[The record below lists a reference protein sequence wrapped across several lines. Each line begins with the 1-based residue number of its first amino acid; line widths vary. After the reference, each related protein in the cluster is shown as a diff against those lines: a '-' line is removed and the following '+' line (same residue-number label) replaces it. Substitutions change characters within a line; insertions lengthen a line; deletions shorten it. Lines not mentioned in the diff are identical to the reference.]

1 MPYSHICSLHLGR
14 ILPVFA
20 GGRVIDAAVPART
33 GGKRKLDSYEL
44 MGFGLD
50 YIARSSRL
58 MAELPRDYWP
68 SGENLA
74 ARRQALLRAR
84 VLLDVG
90 EQICQIATDAIIEE
104 MGGAANENR
113 QAA

>member
-1 MPYSHICSLHLGR
+1 MDP
-14 ILPVFA
+14 
-20 GGRVIDAAVPART
+20 
-33 GGKRKLDSYEL
+33 YEL
-44 MGFGLD
+44 MGCGLD
-50 YIARSSRL
+50 YIAKSSRL
-58 MAELPRDYWP
+58 LAELPRDYWP
-68 SGENLA
+68 SGDNLA
-74 ARRQALLRAR
+74 ARRLALLRAR